1 MLVRFRYSGRSS
13 VSHYCLT
20 RLVSLTCV
28 PSAMS
33 IGLVKD
39 FEPLKSREQQL
50 CGFYGARGCRATFIG
65 REFLPR
71 SLFLTPLDQRQ
82 VAAWAKAEGAACI

>member
-20 RLVSLTCV
+20 RPYLSVLHVCLQPCLLVRE
-28 PSAMS
+28 
-33 IGLVKD
+33 

-50 CGFYGARGCRATFIG
+50 CGFYGARGCCGTFIG

-71 SLFLTPLDQRQ
+71 SLFPTPLDQRQ
-82 VAAWAKAEGAACI
+82 GGGFGLTS